1 MHGKSRIMDE
11 QVSNLGKVQQGNR
24 GWGEKDKSTRSEKP
38 NESYTNTQQRELFID
53 LISSIEVKV
62 KNRTLRGQ

>member
-1 MHGKSRIMDE
+1 MAKAESWMNRLATQEKI
-11 QVSNLGKVQQGNR
+11 QQGNED
-24 GWGEKDKSTRSEKP
+24 WGEKNKSTISEKP